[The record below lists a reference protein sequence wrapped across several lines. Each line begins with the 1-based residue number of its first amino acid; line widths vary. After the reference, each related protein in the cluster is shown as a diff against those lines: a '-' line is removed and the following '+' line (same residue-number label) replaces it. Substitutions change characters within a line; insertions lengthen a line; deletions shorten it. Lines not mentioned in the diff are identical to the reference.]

1 MQYAAAGQNVGD
13 AMITSN
19 SCRVACGCNNSAKC
33 NHNNFVELDSLY
45 LLVDEFAAEM
55 KTKLRKKWKEYYSGW
70 DNPDTADS
78 LRAAMIN
85 CVLRG
90 PGQEIDIANFA
101 AMLWNLRQP

>member
-1 MQYAAAGQNVGD
+1 
-13 AMITSN
+13 
-19 SCRVACGCNNSAKC
+19 
-33 NHNNFVELDSLY
+33 
-45 LLVDEFAAEM
+45 M
-55 KTKLRKKWKEYYSGW
+55 KTKLRKKWREYYSGW